1 MLGNRS
7 CYYKHPSVFASSI
20 RGGDGGGEG
29 VEDEGEGRER
39 EKEGRG

>member
-20 RGGDGGGEG
+20 RGGGGEG